1 MLKLF
6 RFSLILF
13 IINAAVFS
21 IDRNG
26 ENVVPGELIVKLKPG
41 TELVA
46 KGTHSMGYFKI
57 DDILSQYQVEDISPV
72 VPYKK
77 RNPKFTDINRIYR
90 VKYSGNTDPR
100 VICDDLIKSENVVY
114 AEPRYI
120 YNEMTVPND
129 PDYTNQW
136 HLPVI
141 EANFAWSTTTGDTN
155 AVIAIIDD
163 AIDIDHEDLADNIFT
178 NWAEY
183 NGTSG
188 VDDDDN
194 GYVDD
199 IHGWDFAENDN
210 DPSPSIAS
218 QDHGTHVS
226 GCASAVTDNDI
237 GVAAPGWSC
246 KILPLKFSNDQTGSL
261 TGDAG
266 AALIY
271 AADMGAVVTNTSW
284 GGGGYSQYLLDAFE
298 YAYDMGVLSLS
309 SAGNSY
315 SDDAEYPSSYPHV
328 FSVASTTTGDLK
340 SDFSTYN
347 LSVDISSP
355 GSGILST
362 IPDNQ
367 YAYFSGTSMASP
379 VAAGVAALIKAQFPD
394 LTSYELALRLS
405 STTDNIYSNN
415 IPEYNLK
422 LGAGRV
428 NANKAVNYTDNQFVS
443 FPTRLDLVSYSF
455 SDTAFGNSDYI
466 YDYGEKV
473 EMSIELYN
481 YSIIG
486 SNSIDLELN
495 TTNSNL
501 SITKGNVSG
510 LTIDDEAG
518 IIIENAFSI
527 DISDSASIGVE
538 ELELAIFQDGEYLF
552 SHPIRMNIGTAPV
565 LIVDDDNNGP
575 SDVNAEL
582 FYTTILDSLGI
593 DYLIHK
599 RSDGPINPNQINA
612 TPIVIWLCE
621 WAFPSLDEDDR
632 TALSSYLDLGGNL
645 YVSGQDLGWDLNE
658 NPGDASQT
666 EFYTNY
672 LHANWGGD
680 NAGTFQVNG
689 IRGNPISDQLK
700 FTIYQPGYDGSSQYP
715 DYFTPANDA
724 NTIFE
729 YDNGLGMGLSYV
741 GDYRLVYTGVGLET
755 FGSSFNSVAPEDVN
769 ETQKVFLERALDF
782 LNFISHEP
790 LTDTEDSTAAI
801 EFHVKLFNDG
811 AGISIPTLTYKIGNS
826 DPITVDMLD
835 TLDGYYYWVDGP
847 DSTAFVEYYFNV
859 STQYYNWSNPINT
872 GTPFIFNIG
881 RDLRL
886 PELSDLSYLE
896 NRIDRSGVEEV
907 SVAATDNIGVAG
919 AALHWFYASSPTAV
933 ETASM
938 SFANHKWTG
947 TLSYSGLEGNE
958 TVYYY
963 ATALDS
969 AANANMGYSDTLSFK
984 IVNTAK
990 LTSWDND
997 EVGAWDTGDHW
1008 GLMYI
1013 NSAVGNGMN
1022 DSPSSTY
1029 ENNKSDTLTLL
1040 TPFVF
1045 SDYNSSYLQFW
1056 NGSFLKSGDIGTAE
1070 LSSNGIDWTTV
1081 YSITGMNLVKT
1092 TTLDVTDYQ
1101 ESGVYIRF
1109 IIETNDSEVSSGWFI
1124 DDIYVLADTLVDLSV
1139 DDQLV
1144 HLPTDYNLYQN
1155 YPNPFN
1161 PVTKIIY
1168 DLPSQSKIRLEVF
1181 DLLGRNVT
1189 TLVEGTKSSGKYS
1202 IIWNG
1207 KDQFDKPVSAGVYFY
1222 QLQTENYVQTRKMLL
1237 LK

>member
-1 MLKLF
+1 MLKIS
-6 RFSLILF
+6 RFSLILILLSTF
-13 IINAAVFS
+13 AFT
-21 IDRNG
+21 IDPNV

-41 TELVA
+41 TALLA
-46 KGTHSMGYFKI
+46 KGTQSTGVFKI
-57 DDILSQYQVEDISPV
+57 DDILAPYQVEDISPV

-77 RNPKFTDINRIYR
+77 RNPKLTDINRIYR
-90 VKYSGNTDPR
+90 IKYSDITDPR
-100 VICDDLIKSENVVY
+100 VICKNLNKLENVVY

-120 YNEMTVPND
+120 YYEMTVPND
-129 PDYTNQW
+129 PDYSSQW

-141 EANFAWSTTTGDTN
+141 EASFAWSTTTGDTN
-155 AVIAIIDD
+155 AIIAIIDD
-163 AIDIDHEDLADNIFT
+163 AVDIDHEDLADNIFT

-183 NGTSG
+183 HGTSG
-188 VDDDDN
+188 VDDDGN
-194 GYVDD
+194 GYIDD
-199 IHGWDFAENDN
+199 IHGWDFAEDDN
-210 DPSPSIAS
+210 DPSPSIEG
-218 QDHGTHVS
+218 QDHGTHVT
-226 GCASAVTDNDI
+226 GCASAVTDNGI

-298 YAYDMGVLSLS
+298 YAYDLGVLSLS

-315 SDDAEYPSSYPHV
+315 SDLAEYPSAYPHV

-362 IPDNQ
+362 IPNNQ

-394 LTSYELALRLS
+394 LTPYELALRLS
-405 STTDNIYSNN
+405 STADNIYDNN
-415 IPEYNLK
+415 PPEYNLK

-428 NANKAVNYTDNQFVS
+428 NANKAVNFTDAQFVS
-443 FPTRLDLVSYSF
+443 FPPRLDLVTYSF
-455 SDTAFGNSDYI
+455 SDTAFGNSDFI
-466 YDYGEKV
+466 YDYGEKIEISV
-473 EMSIELYN
+473 ELYN
-481 YSIIG
+481 YSIMG
-486 SNSIDLELN
+486 SNSFDLELVA
-495 TTNSNL
+495 TNDNL
-501 SITKGNVSG
+501 TITNGDVSG
-510 LTIDDEAG
+510 LSIGGEAS
-518 IIIENAFSI
+518 IIIENAFTI

-538 ELELAIFQDGEYLF
+538 ELELVISQDSEYLF

-575 SDVNAEL
+575 SDVEAEL

-632 TALSSYLDLGGNL
+632 EALSSYLDLGGNL

-672 LHANWGGD
+672 LRATWGGD
-680 NAGTFQVNG
+680 HASTFQVNG
-689 IRGNPISDQLK
+689 IAGNPISDQLK
-700 FTIYQPGYDGSSQYP
+700 FEIYQPGYDVSSQYP
-715 DYFTPANDA
+715 DYFTPGNDA
-724 NTIFE
+724 NLIFE
-729 YDNGLGMGLSYV
+729 YDNGLGMGLSYA

-755 FGSSFNSVAPEDVN
+755 FGSNFNSTAPADVN
-769 ETQKVFLERALDF
+769 ETQVVFMERTLDF

-790 LTDTEDSTAAI
+790 LKDTEDSTATI
-801 EFHVKLFNDG
+801 EFHTKLFNDG
-811 AGISIPTLTYKIGNS
+811 AGVSIPTLEYKIGNS
-826 DPITVDMLD
+826 DYFSVEMID

-847 DSTAFVEYYFNV
+847 DSTTIIEYYFKV
-859 STQYYNWSNPINT
+859 GTRYFDWTNPINT
-872 GTPFIFNIG
+872 DKPFLFNVG

-886 PELSDLSYLE
+886 PELTDLSYLK

-907 SVAATDNIGVAG
+907 TVAATDNIGVAG
-919 AALHWFYASSPTAV
+919 ATLHWFYSSTPTVV
-933 ETASM
+933 ENADM
-938 SFANHKWTG
+938 NFANHKWVG

-963 ATALDS
+963 ATAFDS
-969 AANANMGYSDTLSFK
+969 AANANVGYSDTLSFK
-984 IVNTAK
+984 IINTAK
-990 LTSWDND
+990 LTSWDDD
-997 EVGAWDTGDHW
+997 EIGAWDTGDLW
-1008 GLMYI
+1008 GLMYL
-1013 NSAVGNGMN
+1013 NALAKNVMN
-1022 DSPSSTY
+1022 DSPSGNY

-1040 TPFVF
+1040 TPFML
-1045 SDYNSSYLQFW
+1045 SDYNTSYLQFW
-1056 NGSFLKSGDIGTAE
+1056 NGARLKEGDIGTVE
-1070 LSSNGIDWTTV
+1070 LSSNGIDWTAEYT
-1081 YSITGMNLVKT
+1081 ITGMNVANT
-1092 TTLDVTDYQ
+1092 TTLEVTDYK

-1109 IIETNDSEVSSGWFI
+1109 IVETNDSEVSSGWFV
-1124 DDIYVLADTLVDLSV
+1124 DDIFILADTLIDLSI
-1139 DDQLV
+1139 DELSQL
-1144 HLPTDYNLYQN
+1144 PMEYNLYQN

-1161 PVTKIIY
+1161 PVTTIYY
-1168 DLPSQSKIRLEVF
+1168 DLPSQSKINIEIF
-1181 DLLGRNVT
+1181 DLLGRNVR
-1189 TLVEGTKSSGKYS
+1189 TLVNGTKPSGKYS

-1207 KDQFDKPVSAGVYFY
+1207 KDKYDKPVSAGVYFY